1 MTLLISIIAIS
12 FWLRQITV
20 AEVVVVIMGVAIT
33 FFMMISFFFQS
44 YTITVIT
51 LETSSGFSE
60 QMILIVP

>member
-44 YTITVIT
+44 YTITVIA
-51 LETSSGFSE
+51 LEISSGFSE

>member
-1 MTLLISIIAIS
+1 MILLISIIAIS

-20 AEVVVVIMGVAIT
+20 AEVVIVIMGVAIT

-44 YTITVIT
+44 YTITVIA
-51 LETSSGFSE
+51 LEISSGFSE

>member
-44 YTITVIT
+44 YTITAIA
-51 LETSSGFSE
+51 LEISSGFSE

>member
-20 AEVVVVIMGVAIT
+20 AEVVIVIMGVAIT

-44 YTITVIT
+44 YTITVIA
-51 LETSSGFSE
+51 LEISSGFSE

>member
-20 AEVVVVIMGVAIT
+20 AEVVTVIMGVAIT

-44 YTITVIT
+44 YTITVIA
-51 LETSSGFSE
+51 LEISSGFSE